1 MERWSGKL
9 DGDSSI
15 SKKIIGN
22 TAYNYLGNLTQILI
36 NFFLTPYI
44 FRALGPARFGI
55 WAFMF
60 AITSYFSLLD
70 LGAGGSFTKY
80 LAEFK
85 ARRDIKNLN
94 NIINHGLLFYV
105 PLGALQFILGYAIV
119 DVIIR
124 LFKIDPAYISETR
137 NVLIYGVLAF
147 CLQSIITP
155 VRSVFEG
162 FQKMGTLNFIKV
174 FSTIPRTAGIIFVL
188 QSGYGLTGLALNEV
202 AVSIITGFL
211 YIFYAYRVFPEMKLI
226 PHRIE
231 KDIFKKIFYFGYK
244 VQVAKIAYLINF
256 QTDKF
261 LIGYFLN
268 TAAIGFY
275 DIGNRVASVARSFPL
290 LMVSAITP
298 AASEIDST
306 RSDDAVWRLYI
317 GASKYLFIF
326 TTPLFIFLAYN
337 ARIVLE
343 LWIGESYPPAE
354 IVLLV
359 MCAAYY
365 FNLISGVANVV
376 SIGIGKPEFEM
387 ETSIYSSL
395 LNILLSI
402 ILITKYGLAGCVIA
416 TALTFLF
423 YSSFLVYKFHSYY
436 KKPMGI
442 FLKMTFNSFVL
453 ALIPI
458 IPCIIF
464 GKIYHYESYLEKAFF
479 LAFEGVIFTAAYF
492 LIIKNGS
499 FLNNEEKM
507 KAFDAISSLKGSAIE
522 KLSGKVKNG

>member
-1 MERWSGKL
+1 MERWNGKL

-15 SKKIIGN
+15 SRKIIGN
-22 TAYNYLGNLTQILI
+22 TAYNYMGNLTQILI

-44 FRALGPARFGI
+44 FRTLGPERFGI

-60 AITSYFSLLD
+60 AVTSYFSLLD

-85 ARRDIKNLN
+85 ARRDIKNTN

-105 PLGALQFILGYAIV
+105 PLGVLQFFIGYALV
-119 DVIIR
+119 DIIIR
-124 LFKIDPAYISETR
+124 LLKIDPAYIAETHD
-137 NVLIYGVLAF
+137 VLIYGVLAF
-147 CLQSIITP
+147 CLQSVVAP

-162 FQKMGTLNFIKV
+162 FQKMGALNFIKV
-174 FSTIPRTAGIIFVL
+174 FSAIPRTAGIIFVL
-188 QSGYGLTGLALNEV
+188 SSGYGLTGLALNEV
-202 AVSIITGFL
+202 AISLFTGVL
-211 YIFYAYRVFPEMKLI
+211 SVFYGYKVFPEMKLI
-226 PHRIE
+226 PNRIE
-231 KDIFKKIFYFGYK
+231 RDILKNIFSFGYK

-268 TAAIGFY
+268 TATIGFY
-275 DIGNRVASVARSFPL
+275 DIGNRLAAIARSFPL

-306 RSDDAVWRLYI
+306 GSDDAVWNLYI

-402 ILITKYGLAGCVIA
+402 ILITRYGLAGCVIA
-416 TALTFLF
+416 TAVTFLF
-423 YSSFLVYKFHSYY
+423 YSSFLVYKFHSHY
-436 KKPMGI
+436 KKSMVI
-442 FLKMTFNSFVL
+442 FLKMTFSSL
-453 ALIPI
+453 ILSLIPM

-464 GKIYHYESYLEKAFF
+464 SRIYHYESSLEKAFF
-479 LAFEGVIFTAAYF
+479 LTLEGVIFTAAY
-492 LIIKNGS
+492 LLTIKNS
-499 FLNNEEKM
+499 RFLSNEEKL
-507 KAFDAISSLKGSAIE
+507 KVVDIFSSLKGLAVK
-522 KLSGKVKNG
+522 KLSGKFKNG